1 MRPQRPGAW
10 GGVPWLVRRGCNGGG
25 QGQLGVAMGLVAN
38 DSRDAAQEPV
48 GIRRSTEVTYLGHRQ
63 TGREAQ
69 MSGDGCM
76 AAAEIGRLR
85 RMLQEPLARR
95 GFHLG
100 IEHGNL
106 ADHHIGMRQLARE
119 QCVARGFVWQR
130 KVPHLQPSAPLA
142 QGMGDLRKHRSGP
155 RPRAQLLQAAFVDV
169 YERYAY
175 VAVGRSVA
183 KRVVKMA

>member
-1 MRPQRPGAW
+1 
-10 GGVPWLVRRGCNGGG
+10 
-25 QGQLGVAMGLVAN
+25 
-38 DSRDAAQEPV
+38 
-48 GIRRSTEVTYLGHRQ
+48 
-63 TGREAQ
+63 

-100 IEHGNL
+100 VEHGNL

-169 YERYAY
+169 YERYAF
-175 VAVGRSVA
+175 GRSHWRLNTRQTVLQVLVDCLQHPGLCQRA
-183 KRVVKMA
+183 GHQTRDKQPGYKENDPPRPPLPFRQGHLAFQRVMPWYCPALLSILNK

>member
-1 MRPQRPGAW
+1 
-10 GGVPWLVRRGCNGGG
+10 
-25 QGQLGVAMGLVAN
+25 
-38 DSRDAAQEPV
+38 
-48 GIRRSTEVTYLGHRQ
+48 
-63 TGREAQ
+63 
-69 MSGDGCM
+69 M

-100 IEHGNL
+100 VENGNL

-169 YERYAY
+169 YERYAF
-175 VAVGRSVA
+175 GRSHWRLNTRQTVLVDCLQHPGLCQRSTA
-183 KRVVKMA
+183 TRPATNSQATKKTIRRARHSPSDRVIWRSRG